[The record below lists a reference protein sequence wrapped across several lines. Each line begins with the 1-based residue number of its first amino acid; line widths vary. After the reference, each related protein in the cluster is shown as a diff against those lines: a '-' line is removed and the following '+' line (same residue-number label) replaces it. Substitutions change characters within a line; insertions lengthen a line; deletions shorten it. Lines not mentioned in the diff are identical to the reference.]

1 MISLIQSKLS
11 EEAIDMLEHQRF
23 LNQDLVLKVS
33 KGVNPAVFDINK
45 YEGFLDALCGEREYQ
60 KTAIW
65 NTLYYL
71 LGGNNK
77 SVTGLA
83 EENYHNNEML
93 QTLYGT
99 FDQFRNHLQFPSK
112 LSCSLDLATGT
123 GKSYVIYGIARIL
136 LAEGV
141 VDYVLVVCPS
151 TTIEDGLMEKFKLL
165 SGDDT
170 LRNLLP
176 ENAVIKNPH
185 IINATESITTG
196 TICVENCHAL
206 YEHVKS
212 SIRESLAGKGDR
224 TLVVNDETH
233 HVFNQTGKSF
243 KKWKEFLVDE
253 DFGFSYIVGLSGTCY
268 IGDEYFTDV
277 IFRYSLREAIEQN
290 FVKIIDYITEDSS
303 NTQDEKL
310 QKIYDNHIENKNTK
324 YRLVK
329 PLTILI
335 TKDIRA
341 CNKLTDDL
349 IRFLAETEGISEED
363 SAKKIL
369 EVTSSPKH
377 RENARK
383 LKNVDR
389 KDSPVEW
396 ITSVSM
402 LTEGWDVKNVFQI
415 VPHEERAFD
424 SKLLI
429 AQVLGRGL
437 RIPESYLGQRPV
449 VTVFNHDR
457 WSGRIK
463 HLVDEV
469 LEIEKRVY
477 SYPVEKN
484 QNYHFTIHNIDY
496 TRLTETE
503 EYKQEKEYEF
513 TKGFITLIRQ
523 APALERETEYER
535 ATTGES
541 RRKKTLVKY
550 KMFTIEEITEQLHNR
565 FKSIDMETAET
576 GNPTNYSEK
585 YDLSWL
591 KGLIRNSLDRIGE
604 SCDQI
609 SDDNRQKIYQAFG
622 VIHRSGAKTVRYRI
636 SPNVLYE
643 VNTKERNRNSVGYAA
658 IKRGDATVFYDDLTF
673 EVSNEEST
681 IFIRDLEKDESRPV
695 SALEKA
701 NNTYYFKTPLNLAI
715 SDHKPERLFIR
726 RLVSQ
731 ENAKVVDSWL
741 KSTDQDFYPIE
752 YSWKKGEHL
761 KRGRFNPDF
770 FIKINNNIVV
780 VEIKGDE
787 EIREPSDEN
796 KAKFK
801 AAKAHFKILNEQQDK
816 LKYFFSFLTPED
828 YDYYFDHLRNYNFNF
843 SSKLDAE
850 LGKNGL

>member
-1 MISLIQSKLS
+1 M
-11 EEAIDMLEHQRF
+11 
-23 LNQDLVLKVS
+23 
-33 KGVNPAVFDINK
+33 
-45 YEGFLDALCGEREYQ
+45 
-60 KTAIW
+60 
-65 NTLYYL
+65 
-71 LGGNNK
+71 
-77 SVTGLA
+77 
-83 EENYHNNEML
+83 
-93 QTLYGT
+93 
-99 FDQFRNHLQFPSK
+99 
-112 LSCSLDLATGT
+112 
-123 GKSYVIYGIARIL
+123 
-136 LAEGV
+136 
-141 VDYVLVVCPS
+141 
-151 TTIEDGLMEKFKLL
+151 
-165 SGDDT
+165 
-170 LRNLLP
+170 
-176 ENAVIKNPH
+176 
-185 IINATESITTG
+185 
-196 TICVENCHAL
+196 ENCHAL

-224 TLVVNDETH
+224 TLIVNDETH

-253 DFGFSYIVGLSGTCY
+253 DFGFNHIVGLSGTCY

-277 IFRYSLREAIEQN
+277 ISRYSLRESIEQG
-290 FVKIIDYITEDSS
+290 FVKIIDYVAEDSS
-303 NTQDEKL
+303 NTQNEKL

-324 YRLVK
+324 YRLVR

-349 IRFLAETEGISEED
+349 IQFLVETEGISEED
-363 SAKKIL
+363 AAKKVL

-377 RENARK
+377 KENVRK
-383 LKNVDR
+383 LKDVDR
-389 KDSPVEW
+389 KDCPVEW

-437 RIPESYLGQRPV
+437 RIPESYLGQKPV

-477 SYPVEKN
+477 SYPVEKE

-496 TRLTETE
+496 AKLTETE

-523 APALERETEYER
+523 SPALERETEYVR

-541 RRKKTLVKY
+541 RRKKTLIKY
-550 KMFTIEEITEQLHNR
+550 KMFSIDEIAEQLHNR
-565 FKSIDMETAET
+565 FQSIDMETADTE
-576 GNPTNYSEK
+576 NPTNYAEK
-585 YDLSWL
+585 YDLGWL
-591 KGLIRNSLDRIGE
+591 KKLIRNSLDRIGE
-604 SCDQI
+604 SGDQI

-622 VIHRSGAKTVRYRI
+622 VIHRAAAKAVRYRM
-636 SPNVLYE
+636 SPKALVE
-643 VNTKERNRNSVGYAA
+643 VNTINRNKNSVGYAA
-658 IKRGDATVFYDDLTF
+658 IKRGDATVYCDELTYK
-673 EVSNEEST
+673 VSDEESLN
-681 IFIRDLEKDESRPV
+681 FLNDLEADETRPV
-695 SALEKA
+695 SAIEKIE
-701 NNTYYFKTPLNLAI
+701 NIYNFKTPLNLAI

-726 RLVSQ
+726 RIITH
-731 ENAKVVDSWL
+731 ENSKAVDSWL

-752 YSWKKGEHL
+752 YSWKKGEHP
-761 KRGRFNPDF
+761 KRGRFNPDI
-770 FIKINNNIVV
+770 FIKIDANILV

-796 KAKFK
+796 KAKYK
-801 AAKAHFKILNEQQDK
+801 AAKTHFKTLNEQQDK
-816 LKYFFSFLTPED
+816 LKYYFNFLTPED
-828 YDYYFDHLRNYNFNF
+828 YDYYFDHLRNGNINF

-850 LGKNGL
+850 LEKNGS

>member
-1 MISLIQSKLS
+1 
-11 EEAIDMLEHQRF
+11 MLEHQRL

-33 KGVNPAVFDINK
+33 KSVNPDVFDINK

-60 KTAIW
+60 KTAIR
-65 NTLYYL
+65 NTLFYL
-71 LGGNNK
+71 LSGNYKNI
-77 SVTGLA
+77 TELA
-83 EENYHNNEML
+83 EENYHSNETL
-93 QTLYGT
+93 QTFYGT
-99 FDQFRNHLQFPSK
+99 FEQFKKHLQFPAK

-123 GKSYVIYGIARIL
+123 GKSYVIYGVARIM
-136 LAEGV
+136 LAKGA
-141 VDYVLVVCPS
+141 VDHVLVVCPS

-170 LRNLLP
+170 LRALLP
-176 ENAVIKNPH
+176 DDAVVKNPH

-212 SIRESLAGKGDR
+212 SIRESLSGKGNR
-224 TLVVNDETH
+224 TLIINDETH
-233 HVFNQTGKSF
+233 HVYNQSGKSF
-243 KKWKEFLVDE
+243 KKWKEFLVDK
-253 DFGFSYIVGLSGTCY
+253 DFGFNFIVGLSGTCY
-268 IGDEYFTDV
+268 IGDDYFTDV
-277 IFRYSLREAIEQN
+277 ISRYSLREAIEQG
-290 FVKIIDYITEDSS
+290 FVKTIDYVAEDSS

-310 QKIYDNHIENKNTK
+310 QKIYDNHVENKTTK
-324 YRLVK
+324 YRFVR

-363 SAKKIL
+363 AAKKVL
-369 EVTSSPKH
+369 EVTSSPMHK
-377 RENARK
+377 ENVRK
-383 LKNVDR
+383 LKDVDR

-415 VPHEERAFD
+415 VPHEERSFD

-437 RIPESYLGQRPV
+437 RIPEAYLGQKPV

-469 LEIEKRVY
+469 LEIEKRIY
-477 SYPVEKN
+477 SYPVDKEE
-484 QNYHFTIHNIDY
+484 NYHFTFHNIDY
-496 TRLTETE
+496 EKLTETE

-523 APALERETEYER
+523 SPALERETEYVR

-550 KMFTIEEITEQLHNR
+550 KMFSIEEIAEQLHNR

-576 GNPTNYSEK
+576 ENPTNYAEK
-585 YDLSWL
+585 YDMDWL
-591 KGLIRNSLDRIGE
+591 RKLIRNSLDRIGE
-604 SCDQI
+604 SGNQI
-609 SDDNRQKIYQAFG
+609 SDENRQKIYQAFG
-622 VIHRSGAKTVRYRI
+622 VIHRSAAKAVRYRM
-636 SPNVLYE
+636 SPKALIE
-643 VNTKERNRNSVGYAA
+643 VNTKDRKKNSVGYAA
-658 IKRGDATVFYDDLTF
+658 IKRGDATIFFDELTYKLSDEESLTF
-673 EVSNEEST
+673 
-681 IFIRDLEKDESRPV
+681 IKDLEEDESRPV
-695 SALEKA
+695 SAMEKIE
-701 NNTYYFKTPLNLAI
+701 NKYNFKTPLNLVI

-726 RLVSQ
+726 RLIAQKNS
-731 ENAKVVDSWL
+731 KVIDSWL

-752 YSWKKGEHL
+752 YSWKKGEHP

-770 FIKINNNIVV
+770 FIKIGDNILVI
-780 VEIKGDE
+780 EIKGDE

-796 KAKFK
+796 KAKYK
-801 AAKAHFKILNEQQDK
+801 AAKNHFKTLNEQQDK
-816 LKYFFSFLTPED
+816 LEYYFNFLTPED
-828 YDYYFDHLRNYNFNF
+828 YDYYFNQLRNGNFNF

-850 LGKNGL
+850 LEKNGA

>member
-1 MISLIQSKLS
+1 
-11 EEAIDMLEHQRF
+11 MLEHQRF

-33 KGVNPAVFDINK
+33 KSVNPAVFDINK

-60 KTAIW
+60 KTAIR
-65 NTLYYL
+65 NTLFYL
-71 LGGNNK
+71 LSGNYKNI
-77 SVTGLA
+77 TDLA
-83 EENYHNNEML
+83 EENYHSNETL
-93 QTLYGT
+93 QTFYGT
-99 FDQFRNHLQFPSK
+99 FEQFKKHLQLPDK

-123 GKSYVIYGIARIL
+123 GKSYVIYGVARIM
-136 LAEGV
+136 LAEGA
-141 VDYVLVVCPS
+141 VDHVLVVCPS
-151 TTIEDGLMEKFKLL
+151 TTIEDGLMEKFKMF

-170 LRNLLP
+170 LRALLP
-176 ENAVIKNPH
+176 DDAVVKNPH

-212 SIRESLAGKGDR
+212 SIRESLARKGDI
-224 TLVVNDETH
+224 TLVINDETH

-243 KKWKEFLVDE
+243 KKWKDFLVDE
-253 DFGFSYIVGLSGTCY
+253 DFCFNYIVGLSGTCY
-268 IGDEYFTDV
+268 IGDDYFTDV
-277 IFRYSLREAIEQN
+277 ISRYSLQEAIEQG
-290 FVKIIDYITEDSS
+290 FLKTIDYVAEDSS

-324 YRLVK
+324 YRLVR

-363 SAKKIL
+363 AAKKVL

-377 RENARK
+377 KENVRK
-383 LKNVDR
+383 LKDVDR

-437 RIPESYLGQRPV
+437 RIPEVYLGQKPV

-469 LEIEKRVY
+469 LEIEKRIY
-477 SYPVEKN
+477 SYPVEKDPD
-484 QNYHFTIHNIDY
+484 YHFTLHNIDY
-496 TRLTETE
+496 EKLAETE

-523 APALERETEYER
+523 SPALERETEYVR

-541 RRKKTLVKY
+541 RKKKTLVKY
-550 KMFTIEEITEQLHNR
+550 KMFSIEEIAEHLHNR

-576 GNPTNYSEK
+576 GNPTNYAEK
-585 YDLSWL
+585 YNLDWL
-591 KGLIRNSLDRIGE
+591 KNLIRNSLVRIGE
-604 SCDQI
+604 SGNQI
-609 SDDNRQKIYQAFG
+609 SDENRQKIYQAFG
-622 VIHRSGAKTVRYRI
+622 VIHRAAAKAVRYRM
-636 SPNVLYE
+636 SPKALIE

-658 IKRGDATVFYDDLTF
+658 IKRGDATIFFDELTYNLSDEESLTF
-673 EVSNEEST
+673 
-681 IFIRDLEKDESRPV
+681 IKDLEEDESRPV
-695 SALEKA
+695 SAMEKIE
-701 NNTYYFKTPLNLAI
+701 NKYNFKTPLNLVI

-726 RLVSQ
+726 RLIAQ
-731 ENAKVVDSWL
+731 ENSKVIDSWL

-752 YSWKKGEHL
+752 YSWKKGEHP
-761 KRGRFNPDF
+761 KRGGFNPDF
-770 FIKINNNIVV
+770 FIKIGDNILVT
-780 VEIKGDE
+780 EIKGDE

-796 KAKFK
+796 KAKYK
-801 AAKAHFKILNEQQDK
+801 AAKNHFKTLNEQQKK
-816 LKYFFSFLTPED
+816 LKYYFNFLTPED
-828 YDYYFDHLRNYNFNF
+828 YDYYFDHLRNGNFNF
-843 SSKLDAE
+843 NSKLDAE
-850 LGKNGL
+850 LEKNGS

>member
-1 MISLIQSKLS
+1 
-11 EEAIDMLEHQRF
+11 MLDHQRF

-33 KGVNPAVFDINK
+33 KNVNPAVFEINK

-60 KTAIW
+60 KTSIR
-65 NTLYYL
+65 NTLFYL
-71 LGGNNK
+71 LGGNYK
-77 SVTGLA
+77 DCSDLA
-83 EENYHNNEML
+83 EENYHNNETL
-93 QTLYGT
+93 QTLYGS
-99 FDQFRNHLQFPSK
+99 FEQFKKHLQFPNK
-112 LSCSLDLATGT
+112 FSCSLDLATGT

-136 LAEGV
+136 LAEGA

-176 ENAVIKNPH
+176 DDALIKNPH
-185 IINATESITTG
+185 IINATESITIG

-212 SIRESLAGKGDR
+212 SIRESLAEKGNR
-224 TLVVNDETH
+224 TLVINDETH

-253 DFGFSYIVGLSGTCY
+253 DFGFNYIVGLSGTCY
-268 IGDEYFTDV
+268 NKDEYFTDV
-277 IFRYSLREAIEQN
+277 ISRYSLREAIEQG
-290 FVKIIDYITEDSS
+290 FVKIIDYVAEDSS

-324 YRLVK
+324 YRLVR

-335 TKDIRA
+335 TKDIRV
-341 CNKLTDDL
+341 CNKLTNDL
-349 IRFLAETEGISEED
+349 IRFLAEIEDISED
-363 SAKKIL
+363 DAAKKVL
-369 EVTSSPKH
+369 GVTSSPKH
-377 RENARK
+377 KENVRK
-383 LKNVDR
+383 LKDVDR

-437 RIPESYLGQRPV
+437 RIPEVYLGQKPV

-477 SYPVEKN
+477 SYPVKKE
-484 QNYHFTIHNIDY
+484 QGYHFTIHNIDY
-496 TRLTETE
+496 AKFTETE
-503 EYKQEKEYEF
+503 EYKQKKEYEF
-513 TKGFITLIRQ
+513 TKGFIKLIRQ
-523 APALERETEYER
+523 SPALERETEYVR

-550 KMFTIEEITEQLHNR
+550 KMFSIDEIAEQLHNR
-565 FKSIDMETAET
+565 FKSIDMETADTE
-576 GNPTNYSEK
+576 NPTNYTKK
-585 YDLSWL
+585 YALEWL
-591 KGLIRNSLDRIGE
+591 KKLIRRSLDKIGE
-604 SCDQI
+604 NEDQV
-609 SDDNRQKIYQAFG
+609 SDENRQKIYQAFG
-622 VIHRSGAKTVRYRI
+622 VIHRAAAKVVRYRMT
-636 SPNVLYE
+636 PKALVE
-643 VNTKERNRNSVGYAA
+643 VNTKDRKRNSVGYAA
-658 IKRGDATVFYDDLTF
+658 IKRGDATLFIDDLTNKF
-673 EVSNEEST
+673 SDEESLN
-681 IFIRDLEKDESRPV
+681 FINDLEADETRPV
-695 SALEKA
+695 SALEKI
-701 NNTYYFKTPLNLAI
+701 NNTFNFKTPMNLAV

-726 RLVSQ
+726 RLVKD
-731 ENAKVVDSWL
+731 ENSKTYDSWV

-752 YSWKKGEHL
+752 YSWKKGEHP

-770 FIKINNNIVV
+770 FIKIKDNILVI
-780 VEIKGDE
+780 EIKGDE
-787 EIREPSDEN
+787 EIRDPSDEN
-796 KAKFK
+796 KAKYK
-801 AAKAHFKILNEQQDK
+801 AAINHFKTLNEQQDK
-816 LKYFFSFLTPED
+816 LKYYFNFLTPED
-828 YDYYFDHLRNYNFNF
+828 YDYYFDYLRNGKFNF

-850 LGKNGL
+850 LEKNGLTNGST

>member
-1 MISLIQSKLS
+1 
-11 EEAIDMLEHQRF
+11 MLEHQRV
-23 LNQDLVLKVS
+23 LNQDLVLRVS
-33 KGVNPAVFDINK
+33 KSVDPSAFDINK

-60 KTAIW
+60 KEAIR
-65 NTLYYL
+65 NTLLYL
-71 LGGNNK
+71 MGGNYNNL
-77 SVTGLA
+77 SQLA
-83 EENYHNNEML
+83 EENYHSNVNL
-93 QTLYGT
+93 QTLYGS
-99 FDQFRNHLQFPSK
+99 FEQYKRHLQFPNK

-123 GKSYVIYGIARIL
+123 GKSYVIYGIARIM

-141 VDYVLVVCPS
+141 VDHVLVVCPS

-165 SGDDT
+165 SGDEA

-176 ENAVIKNPH
+176 DDAAIKNPH

-212 SIRESLAGKGDR
+212 SIRESLAGKGKR
-224 TLVVNDETH
+224 TIVINDETH
-233 HVFNQTGKSF
+233 HVYNQTGKSF
-243 KKWKEFLVDE
+243 KKWKEFLIDGE
-253 DFGFSYIVGLSGTCY
+253 FGFKYVVGLSGTCY
-268 IGDEYFTDV
+268 IDDEYFTDV
-277 IFRYSLREAIEQN
+277 ISRYSLREAIEEG
-290 FVKIIDYITEDSS
+290 FVKIIDYVAEDTS
-303 NTQDEKL
+303 NTQDEKF

-324 YRLVK
+324 YRLLK

-349 IRFLAETEGISEED
+349 IQFIAEMEGISEEYA
-363 SAKKIL
+363 SKKVL

-377 RENARK
+377 KNNLRK
-383 LKNVDR
+383 LADVDR

-437 RIPESYLGQRPV
+437 RIPEVYLGQKPV

-469 LEIEKRVY
+469 LEIEKRIY
-477 SYPVEKN
+477 SYPVEKE
-484 QNYHFTIHNIDY
+484 QDFHFSIHNIDY
-496 TRLTETE
+496 AKLTETE
-503 EYKQEKEYEF
+503 EYKQKKEYEF

-523 APALERETEYER
+523 APALERETEYVR

-541 RRKKTLVKY
+541 RRKKTLIKY
-550 KMFTIEEITEQLHNR
+550 KMFSIDEIAEQLQNR

-576 GNPTNYSEK
+576 ENPTNYSDK
-585 YDLSWL
+585 YNLQWL
-591 KGLIRNSLDRIGE
+591 KKLITNSLHRIGE
-604 SCDQI
+604 KGNQV
-609 SDDNRQKIYQAFG
+609 SDENRQRIYQALG
-622 VIHRSGAKTVRYRI
+622 VIHRPAAKAVRYKM
-636 SPNVLYE
+636 SPKALIE
-643 VNTKERNRNSVGYAA
+643 IHTRDRNRNSVGFAS
-658 IKRGDATVFYDDLTF
+658 IKRAEATIFWDDL
-673 EVSNEEST
+673 SKKLSDEESINFLNEIDEDET
-681 IFIRDLEKDESRPV
+681 LPRSAMEKID
-695 SALEKA
+695 
-701 NNTYYFKTPLNLAI
+701 NTYNFKTPLNIVIA
-715 SDHKPERLFIR
+715 DHKPERLFVRELIKH
-726 RLVSQ
+726 
-731 ENAKVVDSWL
+731 ENSKVVDSWL

-752 YSWKKGEHL
+752 YSWKKGEHP

-770 FIKINNNIVV
+770 FIKINKNILV

-787 EIREPSDEN
+787 EIRDPSDEN
-796 KAKFK
+796 KAKYK
-801 AAKAHFKILNEQQDK
+801 AAKKHFDTLNEQQSI
-816 LKYFFSFLTPED
+816 LKYYFNFLTPED
-828 YDYYFDHLRNYNFNF
+828 YDYYFDHLREGNLNFN
-843 SSKLDAE
+843 SKLDAE
-850 LGKNGL
+850 LVKNGV

>member
-1 MISLIQSKLS
+1 
-11 EEAIDMLEHQRF
+11 MLDHQRF
-23 LNQDLVLKVS
+23 LNQDLVLNVS
-33 KGVNPAVFDINK
+33 KSVNPAVFDINK

-60 KTAIW
+60 KTAIR
-65 NTLYYL
+65 NTLSYL
-71 LGGNNK
+71 LSSNYK
-77 SVTGLA
+77 SVADLA
-83 EENYHNNEML
+83 EENYHNNETL
-93 QTLYGT
+93 QTFYGT
-99 FDQFRNHLQFPSK
+99 FEQFRKHLQFPNK
-112 LSCSLDLATGT
+112 LSCSLDMATGT

-136 LAEGV
+136 LAEGA

-176 ENAVIKNPH
+176 DDAIIKNPH
-185 IINATESITTG
+185 IINATESITKG

-224 TLVVNDETH
+224 TLIVNDETH
-233 HVFNQTGKSF
+233 HVYNQTGKSF

-253 DFGFSYIVGLSGTCY
+253 DFRFNYIVGLSGTCY
-268 IGDEYFTDV
+268 IGDDYFTDV
-277 IFRYSLREAIEQN
+277 ITRYSLREAIEQA
-290 FVKIIDYITEDSS
+290 FVKIIDYVAEDSS

-324 YRLVK
+324 YRLVR

-349 IRFLAETEGISEED
+349 IRFLAETEGVLEED
-363 SAKKIL
+363 AAKKVL

-377 RENARK
+377 KENVRK
-383 LKNVDR
+383 LKDVDR

-415 VPHEERAFD
+415 VPHEERAFN

-437 RIPESYLGQRPV
+437 RIPEVYLGQKPV

-477 SYPVEKN
+477 SYPVEKD
-484 QNYHFTIHNIDY
+484 QNYHFTVHNIDY
-496 TRLTETE
+496 EKLTETE

-523 APALERETEYER
+523 SPTLERETEYVR

-550 KMFTIEEITEQLHNR
+550 KMFSIDEVAEQLHNR

-576 GNPTNYSEK
+576 ENPTNYADK
-585 YDLSWL
+585 YDLDWL
-591 KGLIRNSLDRIGE
+591 KKHIRDSLDRIGE
-604 SCDQI
+604 SGDMV
-609 SDDNRQKIYQAFG
+609 SDDNRQRIYQAFG
-622 VIHRSGAKTVRYRI
+622 VIHRGVAKAVRYKM
-636 SPNVLYE
+636 SPKALVE
-643 VNTKERNRNSVGYAA
+643 VNTIDRKKNSVGYAA
-658 IKRGDATVFYDDLTF
+658 IKRGDATIFFDDLTQKL
-673 EVSNEEST
+673 SDEET
-681 IFIRDLEKDESRPV
+681 RTFIKDLEEDETRPV
-695 SALEKA
+695 SAMEKIA
-701 NNTYYFKTPLNLAI
+701 NIYNFKSPLNLAI

-726 RLVSQ
+726 RLIFQ
-731 ENAKVVDSWL
+731 ENSKAVNSWL

-752 YSWKKGEHL
+752 YSWKKGEHP

-770 FIKINNNIVV
+770 FIKIGNNILVI
-780 VEIKGDE
+780 EIKGDE
-787 EIREPSDEN
+787 EIKEPSDEN
-796 KAKFK
+796 KAKYK
-801 AAKAHFKILNEQQDK
+801 AAKNHFKTLNEQQDK
-816 LKYFFSFLTPED
+816 LNYFFNFLTPED
-828 YDYYFDHLRNYNFNF
+828 YDYYFDHLRNGNFNF

-850 LGKNGL
+850 LEKNGV

>member
-1 MISLIQSKLS
+1 
-11 EEAIDMLEHQRF
+11 MLDHQRF

-33 KGVNPAVFDINK
+33 KNVNPAVFEINK

-60 KTAIW
+60 KTSIR
-65 NTLYYL
+65 NTLFYL
-71 LGGNNK
+71 LGSNYKNC
-77 SVTGLA
+77 SDLA
-83 EENYHNNEML
+83 EENYHNNETL
-93 QTLYGT
+93 QTLYGS
-99 FDQFRNHLQFPSK
+99 FEQFKKHLQFPNK
-112 LSCSLDLATGT
+112 FSCTLDLATGT

-136 LAEGV
+136 LAEGA

-165 SGDDT
+165 SGDET

-176 ENAVIKNPH
+176 DDAFIKNPH
-185 IINATESITTG
+185 IINATESITIG

-212 SIRESLAGKGDR
+212 SIRESLAGKGNR
-224 TLVVNDETH
+224 TLVINDETH
-233 HVFNQTGKSF
+233 HVFNQAGKSF

-253 DFGFSYIVGLSGTCY
+253 DFGFNYIVGLSGTCY
-268 IGDEYFTDV
+268 NKDEYFTDV
-277 IFRYSLREAIEQN
+277 ISRYSLREAIEQG
-290 FVKIIDYITEDSS
+290 FVKIIDYVAEDSS

-324 YRLVK
+324 YRLVR

-335 TKDIRA
+335 TKDIRG
-341 CNKLTDDL
+341 CNKLTNDL
-349 IRFLAETEGISEED
+349 IRFLAEIEDISED
-363 SAKKIL
+363 DAAKKVL
-369 EVTSSPKH
+369 VVTSSPKH
-377 RENARK
+377 KENVRK
-383 LKNVDR
+383 LKDVDR

-437 RIPESYLGQRPV
+437 RIPEVYLGQKPV

-477 SYPVEKN
+477 SYPVEKE
-484 QNYHFTIHNIDY
+484 QGYHFTIHNIDY
-496 TRLTETE
+496 AKFTETE
-503 EYKQEKEYEF
+503 EYKQKKEYEF
-513 TKGFITLIRQ
+513 TKGFIKLIRQ
-523 APALERETEYER
+523 SPALERETEYVR

-550 KMFTIEEITEQLHNR
+550 KMFSIDEIAEQLHNR
-565 FKSIDMETAET
+565 FKSIDMETADTE
-576 GNPTNYSEK
+576 NSTNYTKK
-585 YDLSWL
+585 YALEWL
-591 KGLIRNSLDRIGE
+591 KKLICRSLDKIGE
-604 SCDQI
+604 NGDQV
-609 SDDNRQKIYQAFG
+609 SDENRQKIYQAFG
-622 VIHRSGAKTVRYRI
+622 VIHRAAAKVVRYRMT
-636 SPNVLYE
+636 PKALVE
-643 VNTKERNRNSVGYAA
+643 VNTKDRKRNSVGYAA
-658 IKRGDATVFYDDLTF
+658 IKRGDATLFIDDLTNKF
-673 EVSNEEST
+673 SDEESLN
-681 IFIRDLEKDESRPV
+681 FINDLEADETRPV
-695 SALEKA
+695 SALEKI
-701 NNTYYFKTPLNLAI
+701 NNTFNFKTPMNLAV

-726 RLVSQ
+726 RLVKD
-731 ENAKVVDSWL
+731 ENSKTYDSWV

-752 YSWKKGEHL
+752 YSWKKGEHP

-770 FIKINNNIVV
+770 FIKIKDNILVI
-780 VEIKGDE
+780 EIKGDE
-787 EIREPSDEN
+787 EIRDPSDEN
-796 KAKFK
+796 KAKYK
-801 AAKAHFKILNEQQDK
+801 AAINHFKTLNEQQDK
-816 LKYFFSFLTPED
+816 LKYYFNFLTPED
-828 YDYYFDHLRNYNFNF
+828 YDYYFDYLRNGKFNF

-850 LGKNGL
+850 LEKNGLTNGST

>member
-1 MISLIQSKLS
+1 
-11 EEAIDMLEHQRF
+11 
-23 LNQDLVLKVS
+23 
-33 KGVNPAVFDINK
+33 
-45 YEGFLDALCGEREYQ
+45 
-60 KTAIW
+60 
-65 NTLYYL
+65 
-71 LGGNNK
+71 
-77 SVTGLA
+77 
-83 EENYHNNEML
+83 
-93 QTLYGT
+93 
-99 FDQFRNHLQFPSK
+99 
-112 LSCSLDLATGT
+112 
-123 GKSYVIYGIARIL
+123 
-136 LAEGV
+136 
-141 VDYVLVVCPS
+141 
-151 TTIEDGLMEKFKLL
+151 MEKFKLL

-176 ENAVIKNPH
+176 DEAVIKNPH

-233 HVFNQTGKSF
+233 HVYNQTGKSF

-253 DFGFSYIVGLSGTCY
+253 DFGFNYIVGLSGTCY
-268 IGDEYFTDV
+268 IGDDYFTDV
-277 IFRYSLREAIEQN
+277 IARYSLREAIEQG
-290 FVKIIDYITEDSS
+290 FVKIIDYVAEDSS

-324 YRLVK
+324 YRLVR

-363 SAKKIL
+363 AAKKVL

-377 RENARK
+377 KENVRK
-383 LKNVDR
+383 LKGVDR

-437 RIPESYLGQRPV
+437 RIPEVYLGQKPV

-477 SYPVEKN
+477 SYPVEKE
-484 QNYHFTIHNIDY
+484 QDYHFTIHNIDY
-496 TRLTETE
+496 EKLTETE

-523 APALERETEYER
+523 SPALERETEYVR

-550 KMFTIEEITEQLHNR
+550 KMFSIDEIAEQLHNR

-576 GNPTNYSEK
+576 ENPTNYAEK
-585 YDLSWL
+585 YDLDWL
-591 KGLIRNSLDRIGE
+591 KKLIRNSLDRIGE
-604 SCDQI
+604 SRDQI
-609 SDDNRQKIYQAFG
+609 SDENRQKIYQAFG
-622 VIHRSGAKTVRYRI
+622 VIHRAAAKAVRYRM
-636 SPNVLYE
+636 SPKALIE
-643 VNTKERNRNSVGYAA
+643 VDTKNRNRNSVGYAA
-658 IKRGDATVFYDDLTF
+658 IKRGDATVFFDDLTLKL
-673 EVSNEEST
+673 SDEET
-681 IFIRDLEKDESRPV
+681 VTFIKDLEEDETRPV
-695 SALEKA
+695 SAMEKID
-701 NNTYYFKTPLNLAI
+701 NIYNFKSPLNLAI

-726 RLVSQ
+726 RLIAQ
-731 ENAKVVDSWL
+731 ENSKAVDSWL

-752 YSWKKGEHL
+752 YSWKKGEHP

-770 FIKINNNIVV
+770 FIKIGDSILVI
-780 VEIKGDE
+780 EIKGDE

-796 KAKFK
+796 KAKYK
-801 AAKAHFKILNEQQDK
+801 AAKNHFKTLNEQQDK
-816 LKYFFSFLTPED
+816 LKYYFNFLTPED
-828 YDYYFDHLRNYNFNF
+828 YDYYFDHLRNGNFNF

-850 LGKNGL
+850 LEKNGA

>member
-1 MISLIQSKLS
+1 
-11 EEAIDMLEHQRF
+11 MLEHQRF

-33 KGVNPAVFDINK
+33 KSVNPAVFNINK

-60 KTAIW
+60 KAAIR
-65 NTLYYL
+65 NTLFYL
-71 LGGNNK
+71 LGGNYK
-77 SVTGLA
+77 SITDLA
-83 EENYHNNEML
+83 EENYHNNETL
-93 QTLYGT
+93 QTFYGT
-99 FDQFRNHLQFPSK
+99 FDQFRKHLQFPSK

-141 VDYVLVVCPS
+141 VDYVLVICPS

-176 ENAVIKNPH
+176 DDAVIKNPH

-224 TLVVNDETH
+224 TLIVNDETH
-233 HVFNQTGKSF
+233 HVYNQTGKSF
-243 KKWKEFLVDE
+243 KKWKEFLVDK
-253 DFGFSYIVGLSGTCY
+253 DFGLKYIVGLSGTCY
-268 IGDEYFTDV
+268 ICDEYFTDV
-277 IFRYSLREAIEQN
+277 ICRYSLREAIEQG
-290 FVKIIDYITEDSS
+290 FVKIIEYVAEDSS
-303 NTQDEKL
+303 NTQNEKL

-324 YRLVK
+324 YRLVR

-349 IRFLAETEGISEED
+349 IRFLAETEGILEED
-363 SAKKIL
+363 AAKKAL
-369 EVTSSPKH
+369 EVTSSSKH
-377 RENARK
+377 KENVRK
-383 LKNVDR
+383 LKDVDR

-415 VPHEERAFD
+415 VPHEERAFN

-437 RIPESYLGQRPV
+437 RIPEFYLGQKPV

-477 SYPVEKN
+477 SYPVEKD
-484 QNYHFTIHNIDY
+484 NYHFTIHNIDY
-496 TRLTETE
+496 ARFTETE
-503 EYKQEKEYEF
+503 EYKQKKEYEF

-523 APALERETEYER
+523 SPALERETEYVR
-535 ATTGES
+535 ATTEES

-550 KMFTIEEITEQLHNR
+550 KMFSIDEIVEQLHNR
-565 FKSIDMETAET
+565 FNSIDMETAET
-576 GNPTNYSEK
+576 ENPTNYAEK
-585 YDLSWL
+585 YNLGWL
-591 KGLIRNSLDRIGE
+591 KKLIRNSLDRIGE
-604 SCDQI
+604 SGDQV

-622 VIHRSGAKTVRYRI
+622 VIHRAAAKAVRYRM
-636 SPNVLYE
+636 SPKALVE
-643 VNTKERNRNSVGYAA
+643 VNTKDRNRNSVGYAA
-658 IKRGDATVFYDDLTF
+658 IKRGNATIFFDELTF
-673 EVSNEEST
+673 KVSDEESLN
-681 IFIRDLEKDESRPV
+681 FIKDLEADETRPV
-695 SALEKA
+695 SAMEKIE
-701 NNTYYFKTPLNLAI
+701 NIYNFKTPLNLAL

-726 RLVSQ
+726 RLITN
-731 ENAKVVDSWL
+731 ENSRAVDSWL

-752 YSWKKGEHL
+752 YSWKKGEHP

-770 FIKINNNIVV
+770 FIKINDSILVI
-780 VEIKGDE
+780 EIKGDE

-796 KAKFK
+796 KAKYK
-801 AAKAHFKILNEQQDK
+801 AAKNHFKTLNEQQEK
-816 LKYFFSFLTPED
+816 LKYYFSFLTPED
-828 YDYYFDHLRNYNFNF
+828 YDYYFNHLRNGNFSF

-850 LGKNGL
+850 LEKNGS

>member
-1 MISLIQSKLS
+1 
-11 EEAIDMLEHQRF
+11 MLELRTFQ
-23 LNQDLVLKVS
+23 NKDLVLKVS
-33 KGVNPAVFDINK
+33 PNCDPKRLFDPNK
-45 YEGFLDALCGEREYQ
+45 YEAFLDALCGDREYQ
-60 KTAIW
+60 KEAIRE
-65 NTLYYL
+65 TVRYF
-71 LGGNNK
+71 LGGEYK
-77 SVTGLA
+77 SLKELA
-83 EENYHNNEML
+83 EENYHSNDSL

-99 FDQFRNHLQFPSK
+99 FDQFKNHLQIPNK

-123 GKSYVIYGIARIL
+123 GKSYVIYGIARIM

-141 VDYVLVVCPS
+141 VDHVLVVCPS
-151 TTIEDGLMEKFKLL
+151 TTIEDGLMKKFKLL
-165 SGDDT
+165 SGDDA
-170 LRNLLP
+170 LRDLLP
-176 ENAVIKNPH
+176 DAAVIKNPH

-212 SIRESLAGKGDR
+212 SIRESLFGKGER
-224 TLVVNDETH
+224 TLVINDETH
-233 HVFNQTGKSF
+233 HVYNQTGKTF

-253 DFGFSYIVGLSGTCY
+253 EFDFKYIVGLSGTCY
-268 IGDEYFTDV
+268 INDEYFTDV
-277 IFRYSLREAIEQN
+277 ISRYSLREAIEQG
-290 FVKIIDYITEDSS
+290 FVKTIDYVAEDSS
-303 NTQDEKL
+303 NTPNEKF

-324 YRLVK
+324 YRLVR

-335 TKDIRA
+335 TKDIKA

-349 IRFLAETEGISEED
+349 IQFLSEIENISEQD
-363 SAKKIL
+363 AGKKVL

-377 RENARK
+377 KENVRK
-383 LKNVDR
+383 LADVDR

-437 RIPESYLGQRPV
+437 RIPELYLGQKPV

-469 LEIEKRVY
+469 LEIEKKIY
-477 SYPVEKN
+477 SYPVEKE
-484 QNYHFTIHNIDY
+484 QDYHFTIHNIDY
-496 TRLTETE
+496 AKLTETE

-513 TKGFITLIRQ
+513 TKGFVTLIRQ
-523 APALERETEYER
+523 APALERETEYVR

-550 KMFTIEEITEQLHNR
+550 KMFSIEEIAEQLHNR
-565 FKSIDMETAET
+565 LKSIDMETAET
-576 GNPTNYSEK
+576 ENTTNYAEK
-585 YDLSWL
+585 YNLEWL
-591 KGLIRNSLDRIGE
+591 KKLFRESLTRIGE
-604 SCDQI
+604 SGNQI
-609 SDDNRQKIYQAFG
+609 SDDNRQRIYQAFG
-622 VIHRSGAKTVRYRI
+622 VIHRSAAKKVRYRMSPKALEDI
-636 SPNVLYE
+636 S
-643 VNTKERNRNSVGYAA
+643 TRDRNKNSVGIAS
-658 IKRGDATVFYDDLTF
+658 IKRGDSSVFFDDNSKKLSDEETLNLLREI
-673 EVSNEEST
+673 EV
-681 IFIRDLEKDESRPV
+681 DESLPR
-695 SALEKA
+695 SAMDKIE
-701 NNTYYFKTPLNLAI
+701 NIYNFKTPLNLVI
-715 SDHKPERLFIR
+715 SDHKPERLFARELIK
-726 RLVSQ
+726 Q
-731 ENAKVVDSWL
+731 ENAKAIDSWL

-752 YSWKKGEHL
+752 YSWKKGEHP

-770 FIKINNNIVV
+770 FIKIKNNILV

-796 KAKFK
+796 KAKYK
-801 AAKAHFKILNEQQDK
+801 AAKKHFETLNEQQDK
-816 LKYFFSFLTPED
+816 YKYYFSFLTPED
-828 YDYYFDHLRNYNFNF
+828 YDYYFDHLRSWNYNF

-850 LGKNGL
+850 LDKNGS